1 MWYAKLDLS
10 IVILLALTYY
20 CTMRETS
27 VYLEHSALR
36 TFQFNLIAALV
47 IVTHKKLSCLLNS
60 LE

>member
-1 MWYAKLDLS
+1 MICKTWSFNSHLVGTDL
-10 IVILLALTYY
+10 Y
-20 CTMRETS
+20 CIMRETS
-27 VYLEHSALR
+27 VYLEHSSLR